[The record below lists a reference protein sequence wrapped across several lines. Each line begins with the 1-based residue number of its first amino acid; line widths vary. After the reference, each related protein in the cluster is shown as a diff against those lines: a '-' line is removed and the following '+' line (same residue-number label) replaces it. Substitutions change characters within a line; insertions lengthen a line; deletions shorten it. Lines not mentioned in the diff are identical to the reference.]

1 MEGDDGHSS
10 FHLARTWTDLL
21 LEPYFLYWRDCAVV
35 ERSVDARGILD
46 SNWLD
51 VPKMDLQN
59 IRPLMFERG
68 DNSTSALLVAV
79 GTARW
84 MLDLGQCLRIGIA
97 VAKAQNGRVCKPDCE

>member
-1 MEGDDGHSS
+1 MEDDDGHSS

-35 ERSVDARGILD
+35 ERSVDARRILD

-59 IRPLMFERG
+59 TPPLMSGRG
-68 DNSTSALLVAV
+68 GNSTIALLVAM
-79 GTARW
+79 GTAR
-84 MLDLGQCLRIGIA
+84 
-97 VAKAQNGRVCKPDCE
+97 

>member
-1 MEGDDGHSS
+1 MEDDGHSS

-35 ERSVDARGILD
+35 ERSVDERCILD

-59 IRPLMFERG
+59 TRPLMSEKG
-68 DNSTSALLVAV
+68 DNLRRALLVAV
-79 GTARW
+79 GTA
-84 MLDLGQCLRIGIA
+84 G
-97 VAKAQNGRVCKPDCE
+97 

>member
-1 MEGDDGHSS
+1 MEYDDGHSS

-35 ERSVDARGILD
+35 GCSVDARRILD

-59 IRPLMFERG
+59 TRPLMSGKE
-68 DNSTSALLVAV
+68 DSSMVALLVV
-79 GTARW
+79 YTARK
-84 MLDLGQCLRIGIA
+84 MLNLVQCLRIDFA
-97 VAKAQNGRVCKPDCE
+97 VAKAQNGRVCKPDCV